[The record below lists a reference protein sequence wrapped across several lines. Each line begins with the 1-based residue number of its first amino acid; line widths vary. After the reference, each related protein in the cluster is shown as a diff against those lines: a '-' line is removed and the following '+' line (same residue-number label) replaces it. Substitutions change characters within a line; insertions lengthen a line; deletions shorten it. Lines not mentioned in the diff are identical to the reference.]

1 MERALW
7 RIERYREFLAAR
19 RTLLAAETNRRFAE
33 LLHGDSKW
41 LGDAAPGI
49 AEPAPASPGGI
60 ASEAE
65 ERELEALNDWLET
78 YDLPRG
84 YLAFDYADETTG
96 AQKAVF
102 DLAWPEGL
110 QPGLTGP
117 VAVLLNE
124 TAQVLAIA
132 SSAGYRCF
140 TSGAEFRAYVQAEIL
155 KLEAA

>member
-1 MERALW
+1 MSPV
-7 RIERYREFLAAR
+7 
-19 RTLLAAETNRRFAE
+19 AE
-33 LLHGDSKW
+33 LLHGHLKW
-41 LGDAAPGI
+41 LAEAAPGI
-49 AEPAPASPGGI
+49 AEPALASPGGI
-60 ASEAE
+60 TSEAE

-78 YDLPRG
+78 HDLPRG
-84 YLAFDYADETTG
+84 HLALDYAEEATD

-124 TAQVLAIA
+124 TAEVLAIA
-132 SSAGYRCF
+132 SAAGYRCF
-140 TSGAEFRAYVQAEIL
+140 TLGTEFRAYVQAEIL